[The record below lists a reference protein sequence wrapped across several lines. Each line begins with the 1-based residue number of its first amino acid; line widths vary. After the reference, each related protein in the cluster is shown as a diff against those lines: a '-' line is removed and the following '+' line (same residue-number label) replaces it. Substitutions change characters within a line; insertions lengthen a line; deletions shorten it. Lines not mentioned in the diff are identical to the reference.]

1 MIVLTQKM
9 KTKIIAIAALFP
21 LFAAAQNSSFT
32 ISGKIGNLN
41 KPVTVYLDYKD
52 DGAGREDSTVLVNGT
67 FSFSG
72 HTEGYAVARM
82 SLGHIGEGKQM
93 AIYRG
98 NDDIYFYFAN
108 ENMVINSKDSLI
120 NASVTGSKVY
130 DDYAAYNKAIGGSI
144 MELDRVA
151 NNEFKSGT
159 AAQQKDTAFIK
170 AIDIRF
176 RKHVADRN
184 QKQIQFAKNNPD
196 SFFGLVALS
205 ESIGAKMNI
214 ERTETLYNA
223 INDKWKATALG
234 KAVAE
239 RIQAAHAVG
248 VGDAAPLF
256 TLKDVSGK
264 SISLAGLKGKVV
276 LIDFWASW
284 CEPCRAES
292 PNLKTQYK
300 LYKDKG
306 FEIISVSVDTDRK
319 RWLKAIADDG
329 LTWLQVS
336 ELKGISDSEVARKYG
351 IGAVPSFF
359 LIGRDGKIIANTDIQ
374 GEPLNKRLAQLFSN

>member
-1 MIVLTQKM
+1 MKIKIIVL
-9 KTKIIAIAALFP
+9 AALFP
-21 LFAAAQNSSFT
+21 LFVSAQSSNFT

-52 DGAGREDSTVLVNGT
+52 DVAGHEDSTLLVNGV
-67 FSFSG
+67 FSFTG
-72 HTEGYAVARM
+72 HTEGIAVARM
-82 SLGHIGEGKQM
+82 SLGHNGEGKQLS
-93 AIYRG
+93 IYKG
-98 NDDIYFYFAN
+98 NDDIYFYFAD

-144 MELDRVA
+144 MELDRIA

-159 AAQQKDTAFIK
+159 PAQQKDTAFIK
-170 AIDIRF
+170 AIDVRF
-176 RKHVADRN
+176 RKSVADRT
-184 QKQIQFAKNNPD
+184 QKQIQFAKDNAD

-205 ESIGAKMNI
+205 ESIGAKMDI

-248 VGDAAPLF
+248 VGDTAPLF

-264 SISLAGLKGKVV
+264 AISLAKFKGKVV

-306 FEIISVSVDTDRK
+306 FEIISISVDTDRK

-374 GEPLNKRLAQLFSN
+374 GEPLNKKLAQLFNN